1 MSHAAGLPGPLWGR
15 FRQRRLL
22 VPTCRWL
29 PFTRFRRDR
38 KQRILP
44 RPACCPT
51 RAAFSD
57 RERAISVSPR
67 LGGQGGY
74 AAVVRERAGAPGIWL
89 RHVSAALRAGHAEWC
104 CGERG
109 RRLRLRPIGSPRPP
123 TAAKGRDFVMNTKRS
138 TTIST
143 FAGALF
149 GSLLVTTALTPVQGA
164 DMTQQLRV

>member
-1 MSHAAGLPGPLWGR
+1 MGAVPRTSPPGTDLPM
-15 FRQRRLL
+15 
-22 VPTCRWL
+22 
-29 PFTRFRRDR
+29 
-38 KQRILP
+38 
-44 RPACCPT
+44 
-51 RAAFSD
+51 
-57 RERAISVSPR
+57 
-67 LGGQGGY
+67 
-74 AAVVRERAGAPGIWL
+74 AAVHEIPPRSKTADIAAARVLPDKGSIFRSRARYFRLTAVGRTGRLCCGRLERAGAPGIWL

-123 TAAKGRDFVMNTKRS
+123 TAAKGRDFVMNTKRI